1 MDSHED
7 PGDSVPSAPVVSSL
21 ESYRSSMPSTL
32 SQDLLHPMAHLCSAA
47 DLEMMMFSAG
57 PATDSTASSS
67 AAEEGQAA
75 SSSGNIAS
83 RKRERECWADMNDSP
98 AGNEDVPTP
107 AVHADWS
114 TSAPLRPVKPGLVR
128 RGAAEELEPEEGQEG
143 HRPSKRNRSLG

>member
-1 MDSHED
+1 MDSQED

-67 AAEEGQAA
+67 AAEG
-75 SSSGNIAS
+75 SIAS

-107 AVHADWS
+107 AVHADCS